1 MLLLMINVTM
11 MTPAAN
17 RALSARFSAA
27 ALAMLRAA
35 LTALPI
41 LVILAN
47 RVSLTHPGTTTAGV
61 LESKSSH
68 PPPLNM
74 YWNFFGA
81 RQNE

>member
-1 MLLLMINVTM
+1 
-11 MTPAAN
+11 
-17 RALSARFSAA
+17 
-27 ALAMLRAA
+27 MLRAA

-47 RVSLTHPGTTTAGV
+47 RVSLTHPGTTIAGV

-68 PPPLNM
+68 PPPFNM

>member
-1 MLLLMINVTM
+1 MTMIR
-11 MTPAAN
+11 PAAK
-17 RALSARFSAA
+17 RALSARLSAA
-27 ALAMLRAA
+27 AFAMHLAA

-41 LVILAN
+41 LVIRAK

-68 PPPLNM
+68 PPPFNM